1 MRKFVSGAVI
11 ATDGLGPRQI
21 RVRASDATKDRAG
34 DILVPGGCKVMAGDM
49 TVPVLVDHDAS
60 VKSLV
65 GSAKVIV
72 TDNSVEALIT
82 FLDEGLDP
90 TADMTCAKAKAGVL
104 NSVSVGFNPLAVT
117 PIKGGYQYDGW
128 DMMELSLVVVPCNPN
143 AVVTE
148 KSLTK
153 IEPDWKIGAS
163 KSLPISDDDGPAADK
178 AILDAA
184 GFDGDNPDSM
194 KARKG
199 FLTYDAANPTLRSSY
214 TLPFTRM
221 VDGKLT
227 VTKTSVESAALGL
240 LQADIPDDVRAKA
253 CALLGHY
260 KEKLGMTTSGK
271 GSAPRVTKG
280 LYQCSQLA
288 DLLGDLSWVQD
299 CVEYEAEYEGDGS
312 PVPAMLADIMRA
324 MGDALIAMTTEEVNE
339 LFRDDAE
346 DAQKTFRASVVK
358 SWGVR
363 VKAGRTV
370 SNATADKLKV
380 ALASHSDAMVL
391 TKAAMASHQSGIDCI
406 KGLLEPDAEGNASDD
421 GDVTE
426 TQSTGTVTSDK
437 SFSRRQRE
445 AEMLALAAS

>member
-163 KSLPISDDDGPAADK
+163 KSLPISDDDGPAAAK

-184 GFDGDNPDSM
+184 GFDCDSPDST

-214 TLPFTRM
+214 VLPFARM

-227 VTKTSVESAALGL
+227 VTKTSVKSASLGL
-240 LQADIPDDVRAKA
+240 LQADVPDDVRSKA

-260 KEKLGMTTSGK
+260 EEKLGMATSGK
-271 GSAPRVTKG
+271 GNAPRVTKG

-288 DLLGDLSWVQD
+288 GLLSDLSWLQESA
-299 CVEYEAEYEGDGS
+299 EYEADYEADGS
-312 PVPAMLADIMRA
+312 PVPAMLADVMRA
-324 MGDALIAMTTEEVNE
+324 MGDALITMTTEEVNE
-339 LFRDDAE
+339 LFSDDDAE
-346 DAQKTFRASVVK
+346 DAQKTFRATVVK
-358 SWGVR
+358 VF
-363 VKAGRTV
+363 KAGRTV